1 MQAVEVIHRRY
12 QSFKDE
18 LYSALQ
24 KDLEQL
30 VDLTDAGAVCKRRAL
45 IKLAIDMD
53 VSGIISSENL
63 LRVVLKQIVVRLP
76 I

>member
-1 MQAVEVIHRRY
+1 MQVIENMHRRY

-24 KDLEQL
+24 KELEQP

-45 IKLAIDMD
+45 VKLSIDLD
-53 VSGIISSENL
+53 VSGIISSEHL
-63 LRVVLKQIVVRLP
+63 LRIVLKQIVVRP
-76 I
+76 